1 MPIAIHLPE
10 RPPVSIPRL
19 LLVIGLSL
27 CGPLAAAGES
37 TTDKRHPPRMDGA
50 TEETYK
56 TIAGTDLKVWIFAPT
71 AATNAPAI
79 VFFFGG
85 GWSGGTPRQFEA
97 QCRHFAA
104 RGMVAIAADYRVKS
118 RQGAKPVHCIADARS
133 AVRWVRANAAKLGVD
148 PTRIAAAG
156 GSAGGHLAAA
166 SAFISAFDEP
176 TEDRAISAVPNAL
189 VLFNPGLVMAPLDGF
204 SPAGFGTGLKEDQVG
219 GKPEQISPAHHV
231 GKNAPPTIIL
241 TGRADTTTPYAS
253 AEVFTKVMLAAG
265 ARCDLVGY
273 DGQKHGFFNQ
283 EPYKAQTLAAADAFL
298 VSLGWLAAAK
308 E

>member
-1 MPIAIHLPE
+1 MPTC
-10 RPPVSIPRL
+10 RL
-19 LLVIGLSL
+19 LLAICLLTCGSL
-27 CGPLAAAGES
+27 VHAGES
-37 TTDKRHPPRMDGA
+37 VSIEGYPPQIDGA
-50 TEETYK
+50 AVETYK
-56 TIAGTDLKVWIFAPT
+56 TIGTTELKLWLFAPT
-71 AATNAPAI
+71 GAQNAPAI

-85 GWSGGTPRQFEA
+85 GWSKGSPRQFEA

-118 RQGAKPVHCIADARS
+118 RHAAKPVQCIADARS
-133 AVRWVRANAAKLGVD
+133 AVRWVRANAVRLGID
-148 PTRIAAAG
+148 PTRIAAVG

-166 SAFISAFDEP
+166 SAFISVFDEP
-176 TEDRAISAVPNAL
+176 VEDQAISAVPNAL

-204 SPAGFGTGLKEDQVG
+204 SPTGFGTGLTEERIG

-253 AEVFTKVMLAAG
+253 AEVFTKVMIAAG
-265 ARCDLVGY
+265 ARCELVGF
-273 DGQKHGFFNQ
+273 DDQKHGFFNQ

-298 VSLGWLAAAK
+298 VSLGWLPAAK
-308 E
+308 DDEK